1 MKVYKE
7 GNSWYVDYPDLDGN
21 KKKEVV
27 TVDGKDPSKIN
38 RADAERFLEVKKFL
52 IAQEKGMQKLSQ
64 KKPKKSEKPR
74 KVEKVEKSSALVE
87 KREEPHKTE
96 KFRKSEKS
104 DFLVTRTFK
113 IKKIWDDKLDQ
124 ICYWERKQK
133 QIVLDRILEKAL
145 KNLKYD
151 DVPDEEQ
158 L

>member
-27 TVDGKDPSKIN
+27 TVDGRKTSEIT
-38 RADAERFLEVKKFL
+38 RTDAERFLEVRKFELAQKKGML
-52 IAQEKGMQKLSQ
+52 ELSQEK
-64 KKPKKSEKPR
+64 PEKPR
-74 KVEKVEKSSALVE
+74 KVKKVEKSSTLVE
-87 KREEPHKTE
+87 KIEEPEKTE

>member
-7 GNSWYVDYPDLDGN
+7 GKSWYLDFDGT
-21 KKKEVV
+21 KKREVV

-38 RADAERFLEVKKFL
+38 RTDAERFLEVRKFEL
-52 IAQEKGMQKLSQ
+52 SQDKGMRKLSQ
-64 KKPKKSEKPR
+64 GKPKKSEKPR
-74 KVEKVEKSSALVE
+74 KVEKSSTLVE
-87 KREEPHKTE
+87 KIEDADKTE
-96 KFRKSEKS
+96 KFRKVKKVEKS

-151 DVPDEEQ
+151 DVPDEDE

>member
-21 KKKEVV
+21 KKREVV

-38 RADAERFLEVKKFL
+38 RADAERFLEVRKFL
-52 IAQEKGMQKLSQ
+52 LAQKKGMLELPQEK
-64 KKPKKSEKPR
+64 PEKPR
-74 KVEKVEKSSALVE
+74 KVKKVEKSSTLVE
-87 KREEPHKTE
+87 KIEEPK
-96 KFRKSEKS
+96 KPRKVKKVEKS

-145 KNLKYD
+145 KNLKYE
-151 DVPDEEQ
+151 DVPDEDE